1 MAVPARRASELVQ
14 PWRGPV
20 TLPRRPPAARPAA
33 RPVGRRRRL
42 PFLFF
47 SVVLVASLV
56 LMLTS
61 VQALLA
67 QGAFRL
73 SELGQQAEE
82 LELQSDLLRLR
93 VARLSSP
100 ERVAAAAR
108 RHGLV
113 TPERV
118 EILARP

>member
-1 MAVPARRASELVQ
+1 MAVPVERAIGLARQRPRLRAVPRTRARR
-14 PWRGPV
+14 G
-20 TLPRRPPAARPAA
+20 
-33 RPVGRRRRL
+33 GL
-42 PFLFF
+42 PFLLL
-47 SVVLVASLV
+47 SGLLVAVLV

-73 SELGQQAEE
+73 SSLDQQARQ
-82 LELQSDLLRLR
+82 LEQESDFLRLR
-93 VARLSSP
+93 LARLTSP

-108 RHGLV
+108 RSGLV

-118 EILARP
+118 EILGHP

>member
-1 MAVPARRASELVQ
+1 MAVAADRAVGLGRPRPRPRLRAVPRPRARR
-14 PWRGPV
+14 RG
-20 TLPRRPPAARPAA
+20 
-33 RPVGRRRRL
+33 L
-42 PFLFF
+42 PFLLL
-47 SVVLVASLV
+47 SAVLVAGLL

-73 SELGQQAEE
+73 STLGQQAEKLE
-82 LELQSDLLRLR
+82 LESDFLRLR

-108 RHGLV
+108 RSGLV

-118 EILARP
+118 EILGRR

>member
-1 MAVPARRASELVQ
+1 M
-14 PWRGPV
+14 
-20 TLPRRPPAARPAA
+20 
-33 RPVGRRRRL
+33 
-42 PFLFF
+42 
-47 SVVLVASLV
+47 VASLV

-73 SELGQQAEE
+73 SELGRHAEQLE
-82 LELQSDLLRLR
+82 LESDLLRLR

-108 RHGLV
+108 RSGLV

-118 EILARP
+118 EILAGS

>member
-1 MAVPARRASELVQ
+1 MAVAADRAVGLGRPRPRPRLRAVPRRRARR
-14 PWRGPV
+14 RG
-20 TLPRRPPAARPAA
+20 
-33 RPVGRRRRL
+33 L
-42 PFLFF
+42 PFLLL
-47 SVVLVASLV
+47 SAVLVAGLL

-73 SELGQQAEE
+73 STLGQQAEKLE
-82 LELQSDLLRLR
+82 LESDFLRLR

-108 RHGLV
+108 RSGLV

-118 EILARP
+118 EILRRR

>member
-1 MAVPARRASELVQ
+1 M
-14 PWRGPV
+14 
-20 TLPRRPPAARPAA
+20 
-33 RPVGRRRRL
+33 
-42 PFLFF
+42 
-47 SVVLVASLV
+47 LVASLV

-73 SELGQQAEE
+73 STLGEQAEQ
-82 LELQSDLLRLR
+82 LEQESDFLRLR
-93 VARLSSP
+93 LARLSSP

-108 RHGLV
+108 RSGLV

-118 EILARP
+118 EILGPR

>member
-20 TLPRRPPAARPAA
+20 TLPRRPPAARPAR
-33 RPVGRRRRL
+33 RPAVRRRRL
-42 PFLFF
+42 PFLFL
-47 SVVLVASLV
+47 SVMLVAGLV

-73 SELGQQAEE
+73 SELDSHAQRLE
-82 LELQSDLLRLR
+82 LESDLLRLR

-108 RHGLV
+108 RGGLV

-118 EILARP
+118 EILVRP

>member
-1 MAVPARRASELVQ
+1 MAVAADRAVGLG
-14 PWRGPV
+14 R
-20 TLPRRPPAARPAA
+20 PRPRPRLRAVPRPRA
-33 RPVGRRRRL
+33 GRRGL
-42 PFLFF
+42 PFLLL
-47 SVVLVASLV
+47 SAALVAGLL

-73 SELGQQAEE
+73 STLGQQAEKLE
-82 LELQSDLLRLR
+82 LESDFLRLR

-108 RHGLV
+108 RSGLV

-118 EILARP
+118 EILGRR

>member
-20 TLPRRPPAARPAA
+20 TLPRRPPATGSR
-33 RPVGRRRRL
+33 RRGVVRRRRI
-42 PFLFF
+42 PFALF
-47 SVVLVASLV
+47 SVILVATLV

-73 SELGQQAEE
+73 SELGRQAEQ
-82 LELQSDLLRLR
+82 LELSNDLLRLR
-93 VARLSSP
+93 VARLTSP
-100 ERVAAAAR
+100 GRLTAAAR
-108 RHGLV
+108 RGGLV
-113 TPERV
+113 RPAWQ
-118 EILARP
+118 EILDPR

>member
-1 MAVPARRASELVQ
+1 M
-14 PWRGPV
+14 
-20 TLPRRPPAARPAA
+20 
-33 RPVGRRRRL
+33 
-42 PFLFF
+42 
-47 SVVLVASLV
+47 VATLV

-73 SELGQQAEE
+73 SELGRHAEQLE
-82 LELQSDLLRLR
+82 LESDLLRLR

-108 RHGLV
+108 RSGLV

-118 EILARP
+118 EILRGS

>member
-1 MAVPARRASELVQ
+1 MAVAADRAVGLGRPRPRPRLRAVPRPRARR
-14 PWRGPV
+14 RG
-20 TLPRRPPAARPAA
+20 
-33 RPVGRRRRL
+33 L
-42 PFLFF
+42 PFLLL
-47 SVVLVASLV
+47 SAALVAGLL

-73 SELGQQAEE
+73 STLGQQAEKLE
-82 LELQSDLLRLR
+82 LESDFLRLR

-108 RHGLV
+108 RSGLL
-113 TPERV
+113 TPERI
-118 EILARP
+118 EILGRR

>member
-1 MAVPARRASELVQ
+1 MAVAADRALGLGRPRPRPRLRAVPRPRARR
-14 PWRGPV
+14 RG
-20 TLPRRPPAARPAA
+20 
-33 RPVGRRRRL
+33 L
-42 PFLFF
+42 PFLLL
-47 SVVLVASLV
+47 SAVLVAGLLLTV
-56 LMLTS
+56 TS

-73 SELGQQAEE
+73 STLGQQADKLE
-82 LELQSDLLRLR
+82 LESDFLRLR

-108 RHGLV
+108 RSGLV

-118 EILARP
+118 EILGRR

>member
-1 MAVPARRASELVQ
+1 MAVPAQRASELLQ

-20 TLPRRPPAARPAA
+20 TLPRRPPVTRSRRRP
-33 RPVGRRRRL
+33 RVRRRRV
-42 PFLFF
+42 PFALL
-47 SVVLVASLV
+47 SVVLVASFILT
-56 LMLTS
+56 LTS
-61 VQALLA
+61 AQALLS

-73 SELGQQAEE
+73 SELGRHAEQ
-82 LELQSDLLRLR
+82 LELQSDFLRLR

-108 RHGLV
+108 RNGLV

-118 EILARP
+118 EILAQR

>member
-1 MAVPARRASELVQ
+1 MAVAADRAPLLGQ
-14 PWRGPV
+14 
-20 TLPRRPPAARPAA
+20 ARP
-33 RPVGRRRRL
+33 RPRLRAVPRPRTKRGRL
-42 PFLFF
+42 PFLLL
-47 SVVLVASLV
+47 SAVLVATLV

-73 SELGQQAEE
+73 SSLGQQAQK
-82 LELQSDLLRLR
+82 LEQESDFLRLR
-93 VARLSSP
+93 LARLSSP

-108 RHGLV
+108 RSGLV

-118 EILARP
+118 EILGQR

>member
-1 MAVPARRASELVQ
+1 MAVAADRAIGLG
-14 PWRGPV
+14 R
-20 TLPRRPPAARPAA
+20 PRPRPRPRLRAIP
-33 RPVGRRRRL
+33 RPRARRRRL
-42 PFLFF
+42 PFLLL
-47 SVVLVASLV
+47 SAVLVAAMV

-73 SELGQQAEE
+73 STLGQQAEKLE
-82 LELQSDLLRLR
+82 LESDFMRLRL
-93 VARLSSP
+93 ARLSSP

-108 RHGLV
+108 RSGLV

-118 EILARP
+118 EILGRR

>member
-1 MAVPARRASELVQ
+1 MAVAADRAVGLGRPRPRPRLRAVPRPRARR
-14 PWRGPV
+14 RG
-20 TLPRRPPAARPAA
+20 
-33 RPVGRRRRL
+33 L
-42 PFLFF
+42 PFLLL
-47 SVVLVASLV
+47 SAALVAGLL

-73 SELGQQAEE
+73 STLGQQAEKLE
-82 LELQSDLLRLR
+82 LESDFLRLR

-108 RHGLV
+108 RSGLV
-113 TPERV
+113 TPERI
-118 EILARP
+118 EILGRR